1 MFFPVTRPKHC
12 PGNVQSSLSPN
23 MLVKCSHFLIAMST
37 SQISKHL
44 PYDISEYQKKDKVR
58 MKEAINFTKQLIM
71 EDDNDDYE
79 NECDEKYIFYISTTC

>member
-1 MFFPVTRPKHC
+1 
-12 PGNVQSSLSPN
+12 
-23 MLVKCSHFLIAMST
+23 MST

-58 MKEAINFTKQLIM
+58 RKEAINFTKQLIM

-79 NECDEKYIFYISTTC
+79 NECDESIFFTYLPHAKHYARIHLN